1 MRGILIAVRGATL
14 LLAMTN
20 VTLTCPSTSWRRYVT
35 APYAFS
41 DAWTNVCSRRAFFHD
56 GTYTITYVV
65 SEPEGEHC
73 AIVDSVLDYD
83 PVSGR
88 TSTNAADTLI
98 DFLRERGLTLDWIL
112 ETHAHVDHLTAA
124 PYLQEKLGGRIA
136 IGEHIIEVQATFK
149 TIFNLEETFIAD
161 GSQFDR
167 LLADG
172 EEFEVGRIMAKV
184 LYTPGHTPTCV
195 TYVFGDAAFVGDTIF
210 MPDFG
215 SARTDF
221 PGGDAAAL
229 YSSIRRILT
238 LPPQTRLFMCHDYGP
253 GGRDFAW
260 ESTVAE
266 ERADNIHAH
275 DGVSEEEFVTIRNE
289 RDDAIGLPQLILPSV
304 QVNIRAGRFPPAE
317 DNGVSYLKVPL
328 NAL

>member
-1 MRGILIAVRGATL
+1 
-14 LLAMTN
+14 MTPD
-20 VTLTCPSTSWRRYVT
+20 VT
-35 APYAFS
+35 
-41 DAWTNVCSRRAFFHD
+41 AFFHD
-56 GTYTITYVV
+56 GTCTITYVV

-88 TSTNAADTLI
+88 TTTDAADILI
-98 DFLRERGLTLDWIL
+98 GFLRERGLTLDWIL
-112 ETHAHVDHLTAA
+112 ETHAHADHLTAA

-136 IGEHIIEVQATFK
+136 IGERVTEVQATFK
-149 TIFNLEETFIAD
+149 TIFNLEDAFVAD

-172 EEFEVGRIMAKV
+172 EDFEVGRLRAKA
-184 LYTPGHTPTCV
+184 LHTPGHTPACV
-195 TYVFGDAAFVGDTIF
+195 TYVFDDAVFVGDTLF

-221 PGGDAAAL
+221 PGGDAAVL
-229 YSSIRRILT
+229 YRSIRRILS

-253 GGRDFAW
+253 DGRDFAW

-266 ERADNIHAH
+266 ERADNIHVH
-275 DGVSEEEFVTIRNE
+275 DGVSEDEFVRIRNE
-289 RDDAIGLPQLILPSV
+289 RDDAIDLPRLILPSI

>member
-1 MRGILIAVRGATL
+1 
-14 LLAMTN
+14 MTPD
-20 VTLTCPSTSWRRYVT
+20 V
-35 APYAFS
+35 A
-41 DAWTNVCSRRAFFHD
+41 AFFHD

-88 TSTNAADTLI
+88 TTTDAADMLI
-98 DFLRERGLTLDWIL
+98 DHVRERALTLDWIL
-112 ETHAHVDHLTAA
+112 ETHAHADHLTAA
-124 PYLQEKLGGRIA
+124 SYLQEKLGGRIA
-136 IGEHIIEVQATFK
+136 IGEHITEVQATFK
-149 TIFNLEETFIAD
+149 AIFNLKDSFVAD
-161 GSQFDR
+161 GSQFDCQ
-167 LLADG
+167 LADD
-172 EEFEVGRIMAKV
+172 EDFEIGGMTAKA
-184 LYTPGHTPTCV
+184 LHTPGHTPACV

-221 PGGDAAAL
+221 PGGDAAVL
-229 YSSIRRILT
+229 YRSIRRILS

-266 ERADNIHAH
+266 ERADNIHVH
-275 DGVSEEEFVTIRNE
+275 DGVSEDEFVRIRNE
-289 RDDAIGLPQLILPSV
+289 RDDAIDLPRLILPSV

>member
-1 MRGILIAVRGATL
+1 
-14 LLAMTN
+14 MTPN
-20 VTLTCPSTSWRRYVT
+20 VT
-35 APYAFS
+35 
-41 DAWTNVCSRRAFFHD
+41 AFFHN
-56 GTYTITYVV
+56 GTYTVTYVV

-73 AIVDSVLDYD
+73 AIIDAVLDYD

-88 TSTNAADTLI
+88 TTTDAADILI
-98 DFLRERGLTLDWIL
+98 GFMLERGLTLDWIL
-112 ETHAHVDHLTAA
+112 ETHAHADHLTAA

-136 IGEHIIEVQATFK
+136 IGEHITKVQTTFK
-149 TIFNLEETFIAD
+149 TIFNLEDAFVAD
-161 GSQFDR
+161 GSQFDC

-172 EEFEVGRIMAKV
+172 EDFEVGRLRAKV
-184 LYTPGHTPTCV
+184 LHTPGHTPACV
-195 TYVFGDAAFVGDTIF
+195 TYVFDDAAFVGDTIF

-221 PGGDAAAL
+221 PGGDAAVL
-229 YSSIRRILT
+229 YRSIRRILT

-253 GGRDFAW
+253 DGRDFAW
-260 ESTVAE
+260 ESTVAD
-266 ERADNIHAH
+266 ERVDNIHVH
-275 DGVSEEEFVTIRNE
+275 DGISEDEFVRIRNE
-289 RDDAIGLPQLILPSV
+289 RDDAIGLPRLILPSI